1 MHLPIRTGT
10 KTQGD
15 AKRKRSRG
23 QVLVMF
29 AGGMIFFIGLMAI
42 VIDVSWYWANT
53 LRVQRAAD
61 SAALAGAVY
70 LPGNVPNGKFYALKE
85 AEKNGY
91 KDGLAVTG
99 GTIKVVP
106 TQDGNDV
113 RQLDVTVSAPVGTFF
128 MRVFGINTITA
139 SRTAKAIYVQPVP
152 MGSPENY
159 YGIYC
164 LTNKNHNTCDGTNN
178 VPDAKGSGSLASK
191 GFWGAFQS
199 SGDVHNEGDAFTP
212 YNDTLNPGSNSAG
225 GTNPDF
231 SPKGYDYAV
240 EVPADGGSIYLFDPD
255 FCVVGDQIG
264 TGDHYNADNQRQFG
278 GANDKYYSVSSTY
291 TLWDTQG
298 TAFTTGDDT
307 VVPGGSSGSLFAT
320 DFASD
325 QDPAK
330 LYGDPTTA
338 GNPVKPGDVSSDGKT
353 LQNCSATDATNTNP
367 AQGRYWHNKWWPMA
381 TGLAAGVYR
390 INVQSA
396 AVGSAN
402 WKAQAEND
410 FGIEVVGAA
419 DASGRTPRVYGL
431 GRMASYN
438 ILTSGVQSFY
448 LAQIDK
454 TAAGKTIEI
463 DLFDPGDVS
472 GNAFLQVLN
481 PDGNAYNY
489 ATFSYSTFN
498 LTGGGNNCIA
508 GNSDACSASGRTQ
521 IQTASGG
528 SSSFNNTWLR
538 ILIPL
543 PSSYGSVGLTPS
555 GETQA
560 GWWKIEYT
568 VGGGND
574 TTTWMVNIRGNPV
587 HLIVP

>member
-10 KTQGD
+10 STQGD

-61 SAALAGAVY
+61 AAALAGAVY
-70 LPGNVPNGKFYALKE
+70 LPGNVPNGKTYALAE
-85 AEKNGY
+85 AKKNGY
-91 KDGLAVTG
+91 QDGLAVPG
-99 GTIKVVP
+99 GTISVVP
-106 TQDGNDV
+106 TQDANDV

-164 LTNKNHNTCDGTNN
+164 LTTTTDSNCDASTAVKDASGVGT
-178 VPDAKGSGSLASK
+178 LASK

-212 YNDTLNPGSNSAG
+212 FNDTLNPGSNSAG

-240 EVPADGGSIYLFDPD
+240 EVPADGGNIYIYDPD
-255 FCVVGDQIG
+255 FCVVGG
-264 TGDHYNADNQRQFG
+264 GLGSGDHYNADDSRQFG
-278 GANDKYYSVSSTY
+278 GTAGKYTSVSSTY
-291 TLWDTQG
+291 TLYDTQG

-307 VVPGGSSGSLFAT
+307 LVNSSNNLFTA

-325 QDPAK
+325 QSVAK
-330 LYGDPTTA
+330 QFGDFTTFSI
-338 GNPVKPGDVSSDGKT
+338 KPGDKSSDGNKPI
-353 LQNCSATDATNTNP
+353 QNCSQTDPTNTNP
-367 AQGRYWHNKWWPMA
+367 AQGRYWHDRWWPIG
-381 TGLAAGVYR
+381 TNLPAGVYR
-390 INVQSA
+390 VNVQSA
-396 AVGSAN
+396 AVGASN

-410 FGIEVVGAA
+410 FGIEVTGAA
-419 DASGRTPRVYGL
+419 GSRVYGL

-438 ILTSGVQSFY
+438 ILTSGIQSFY

-472 GNAFLQVLN
+472 GNAFLRVLN

-498 LTGGGNNCIA
+498 LTGGGNNCIS
-508 GNSDACSASGRTQ
+508 GNSDVCAASGRTS
-521 IQTASGG
+521 IQTAKGG

-543 PSSYGSVGLTPS
+543 PSSYGSTGLTPA
-555 GETQA
+555 GETQP

>member
-1 MHLPIRTGT
+1 MHLPIRSRTT
-10 KTQGD
+10 TLD
-15 AKRKRSRG
+15 AKRGRTRSRG

-61 SAALAGAVY
+61 AAALAGAVY
-70 LPGNVPNGKFYALKE
+70 LPGNVPNGKTYAIAE
-85 AEKNGY
+85 AKKNGY
-91 KDGLAVTG
+91 TDGQAVPG
-99 GTIKVVP
+99 GTISVVP
-106 TQDGNDV
+106 TQDANDV

-164 LTNKNHNTCDGTNN
+164 LTTTSDSNCDASTQ
-178 VPDAKGSGSLASK
+178 VPDASGSGLLASK

-240 EVPADGGSIYLFDPD
+240 EVPAAGGNIYIYDPD
-255 FCVVGDQIG
+255 FCVVGG
-264 TGDHYNADNQRQFG
+264 GLGSGDHYNADNNRQFG
-278 GANDKYYSVSSTY
+278 GPAGKYWSVYSKY
-291 TLWDTQG
+291 DLFDTQG
-298 TAFTTGDDT
+298 TLFTTGDDT
-307 VVPGGSSGSLFAT
+307 LVTSSGNLFAH

-325 QDPAK
+325 QTASKPF
-330 LYGDPTTA
+330 GDYTTF
-338 GNPVKPGDVSSDGKT
+338 NVKPGDTSLDGYT
-353 LQNCSATDATNTNP
+353 LQNCSNSNAALTP
-367 AQGRYWHNKWWPMA
+367 AMGAYWHDKWWPIG
-381 TGLAAGVYR
+381 TNLPAGTYR

-396 AVGSAN
+396 AVGSSN

-410 FGIEVVGAA
+410 FGVEVTGAA
-419 DASGRTPRVYGL
+419 GSRVYGL
-431 GRMASYN
+431 GKMAAYN
-438 ILTSGVQSFY
+438 ILPNGAQDFY
-448 LAQIDK
+448 LAQIDQ

-472 GNAFLQVLN
+472 GNATLSVLN
-481 PDGNAYNY
+481 PDGNVYTSA
-489 ATFSYSTFN
+489 AFSYTTFN
-498 LTGGGNNCIA
+498 LTGGGNNCIG
-508 GNSDACSASGRTQ
+508 GNSDSCSAPMGRTS
-521 IQTASGG
+521 IKTAVGG
-528 SSSFNNTWLR
+528 SSSFNNTWIR

-543 PSSYGSVGLTPS
+543 PSTYGSTGLTPP
-555 GETQA
+555 GEPQP
-560 GWWKIEYT
+560 GWWKIHYVVT
-568 VGGGND
+568 GGND